1 MSKAIDDLR
10 GPQRG
15 ASLGIIRKVG
25 VDMAVQKIAGA
36 APLDKLTICRKAAM
50 AQILRVVNESRRG
63 VGNDQIHAFFQPD
76 LRPQPP
82 DHAMHLGFG
91 ILGRTAI
98 VPAGALKSQQLE
110 PAVAD
115 DSAVQVD
122 AAHDGGIPIADVVVA
137 AHIEKRCIEG
147 SPQEFEILR
156 RQVTTRYHEV
166 NLSEKIWFEVPFEL
180 RYDNI

>member
-1 MSKAIDDLR
+1 
-10 GPQRG
+10 
-15 ASLGIIRKVG
+15 
-25 VDMAVQKIAGA
+25 
-36 APLDKLTICRKAAM
+36 M
-50 AQILRVVNESRRG
+50 AQIFRVVDESRRS

-110 PAVAD
+110 PAVTN

-147 SPQEFEILR
+147 SPEELLTDEKLSDLYDIPIPIVKSR
-156 RQVTTRYHEV
+156 REEV
-166 NLSEKIWFEVPFEL
+166 ATV
-180 RYDNI
+180 